1 MPRRFGFLLTVSAL
15 ILLTAGRAL
24 AEELA
29 VDFPPGVQI
38 PDAAVPGPGF
48 EVENATQA
56 YLALLSAEQRA
67 RSDAYFEGKYWL
79 GLWELVYSLAILFVL
94 LTLRW
99 SARLRDWAQRMTARR
114 WVQTNIDRH
123 FYRRHYNAE
132 QVLTAF
138 SLRVRNETELERLA
152 EVLVSVVTESMQ
164 PVAVSLWLR
173 PPK

>member
-24 AEELA
+24 AEEVA

-48 EVENATQA
+48 EVESATQA

-114 WVQTNIDRH
+114 WVQTLLYGLLFTPLVWLLSLPFSAYTGFVRE
-123 FYRRHYNAE
+123 HYYGLSNQNFGA
-132 QVLTAF
+132 
-138 SLRVRNETELERLA
+138 
-152 EVLVSVVTESMQ
+152 
-164 PVAVSLWLR
+164 
-173 PPK
+173 